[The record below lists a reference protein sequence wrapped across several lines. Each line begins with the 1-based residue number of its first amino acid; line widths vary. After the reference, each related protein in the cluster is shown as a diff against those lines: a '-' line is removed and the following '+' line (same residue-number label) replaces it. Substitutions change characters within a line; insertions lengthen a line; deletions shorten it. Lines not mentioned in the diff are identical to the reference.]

1 LMTVE
6 KVLPLS
12 SVSDHASV
20 LLELSKHIATI
31 KQRAIDILN

>member
-1 LMTVE
+1 MTVE

-12 SVSDHASV
+12 AVSDQESIII
-20 LLELSKHIATI
+20 ELSKHIATI